1 MKKISSNLLSVV
13 FVLASTCMVSASYT
27 KETAAKELESYGIV
41 DKNISGELTMIDG
54 PVTRAEMVKFLV
66 LMLDLEP
73 VAESSGFT
81 DVPDDYSGCGYIV
94 QAKNVGIIN
103 GMGDGT
109 FAPDE
114 YVTYQQA
121 MKMVVCALGW
131 GESAER
137 QGGYP
142 IGYAIT
148 ATYLGLS
155 PSKAALADVA
165 DRGEIMIMLAKA
177 LDVPISV
184 ITDFGDHTKHVVLD
198 GKNGTEFRS
207 LRTQLER

>member
-1 MKKISSNLLSVV
+1 MKKVSSILLSI
-13 FVLASTCMVSASYT
+13 VLVLVSTCMVSASYT
-27 KETAAKELESYGIV
+27 QETAAKELERYGVIE
-41 DKNISGELTMIDG
+41 KNILGELTLDG
-54 PVTRAEMVKFLV
+54 PITRAEMVKLLI
-66 LMLDLEP
+66 LMLDLDP
-73 VAESSGFT
+73 VAGSSGFT

-94 QAKNVGIIN
+94 QAKNLGIIN

-121 MKMVVCALGW
+121 MKLVVCALGW
-131 GESAER
+131 GKSAER

-142 IGYAIT
+142 VGYAIT
-148 ATYLGLS
+148 ATYLGIS
-155 PSKAALADVA
+155 PSKASLIDIA

-177 LDVPISV
+177 LDVPLSV
-184 ITDFGDHTKHVVLD
+184 TTDFEDHTKHVVLD

-207 LRTQLER
+207 LRTQLDR

>member
-1 MKKISSNLLSVV
+1 MKKITCLLLTMVL
-13 FVLASTCMVSASYT
+13 VLASTCIVSASYT
-27 KETAAKELESYGIV
+27 KETAAKELGSYGVI
-41 DKNISGELTMIDG
+41 DKNILGELTIDG

-155 PSKAALADVA
+155 PSKAVLEDVA
-165 DRGEIMIMLAKA
+165 DKGEIMIMLAKA
-177 LDVPISV
+177 LDVPLSV
-184 ITDFGDHTKHVVLD
+184 ITDFGDHTKHVALD

-207 LRTQLER
+207 LRTQLDR